1 MFEFKD
7 RKWNYLYRGKRLGN
21 KEWCVGNL
29 VLSDDA
35 DEDYRAIIIPMVGSR
50 MFSNGNADESCHI
63 GFEKWYQVDN
73 ATICRCTGK
82 TDKIGKLIWENDIV
96 RADNGN
102 LYRAFWQDKY
112 KQFSWQCVKSDML
125 PRNLWSIRGCE
136 IEIVGNIFDN
146 PELITQ

>member
-7 RKWNYLYRGKRLGN
+7 CKWNYLYRGQRLGN

-35 DEDYRAIIIPMVGSR
+35 DEDYRAIIIPMVGSC
-50 MFSNGNADESCHI
+50 MFSNGNADEGCHI

-112 KQFSWQCVKSDML
+112 KQFSWQCVQSDML

-136 IEIVGNIFDN
+136 IEVFGNIFDN